1 MSGSWEHT
9 LQEEDGTGSLS
20 YGTDIMLEKEDSS
33 SRGLGVF
40 LLIGAVVVIVG
51 VAKTMMVSKQV
62 KQDKPNDTSV

>member
-1 MSGSWEHT
+1 MSGSWEPT
-9 LQEEDGTGSLS
+9 LQEEYGTG
-20 YGTDIMLEKEDSS
+20 IMLEKEDSS